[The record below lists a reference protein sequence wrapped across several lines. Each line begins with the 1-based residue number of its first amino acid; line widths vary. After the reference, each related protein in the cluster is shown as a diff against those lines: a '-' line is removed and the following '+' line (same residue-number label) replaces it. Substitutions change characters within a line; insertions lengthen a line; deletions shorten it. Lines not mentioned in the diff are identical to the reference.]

1 MTTIPTTFIPISS
14 IKIPATT
21 QSTSSPRQ
29 TTDIQ
34 TTAVDSTT
42 ALSQSQIRALI
53 TKYNTMSS
61 SIDTVTDS
69 INDTTT
75 TRILR
80 SLSCSS
86 YIELVTNFT
95 SIADTLSE
103 LENIKSIS
111 SEIEDSE
118 VSTCSTTE
126 ITSLNTLKSALDTIK
141 SEIEEKIEYYK
152 SLLHSTIVQSTI
164 GKN

>member
-1 MTTIPTTFIPISS
+1 
-14 IKIPATT
+14 
-21 QSTSSPRQ
+21 
-29 TTDIQ
+29 
-34 TTAVDSTT
+34 
-42 ALSQSQIRALI
+42 
-53 TKYNTMSS
+53 MSS

>member
-1 MTTIPTTFIPISS
+1 MTTIPTTFIQISS
-14 IKIPATT
+14 
-21 QSTSSPRQ
+21 
-29 TTDIQ
+29 
-34 TTAVDSTT
+34 TAVDSTT

-75 TRILR
+75 TRTLR

-126 ITSLNTLKSALDTIK
+126 IASLNTLKSALDTIK

-152 SLLHSTIVQSTI
+152 SLLHSTIVQSTV